1 MAILNA
7 AVIGM
12 GVGEKH
18 ALAYENHQ
26 NIYLKTV
33 CDFDLGKL
41 NNLKTKFP
49 NVSMETNDQSILENE
64 DIDIVSIASYDNF
77 HSNQII
83 QALNNGKHVMSEKPL
98 CLTLEEMIKIH
109 AVHKQNKNLKLSAN
123 HVLRS
128 NSRFKKFKK
137 DINAGKFG
145 DVFYLEGD
153 YYWGRKQ
160 KLFGWRAEM
169 DFYSI
174 ILGAAIHMIDLV
186 MWLIDA
192 KPVSVQAMGN
202 DIASI
207 NTNLKYNSFAV
218 ILLQFENGIIAKLT
232 GNGGSVHPHFHGL
245 KFFGTDQTAI
255 QNRDGA
261 FYLNSSEPGSESIP
275 IVEPYPE
282 KETRQNIIH
291 SFVDYILDP
300 SRTPIVPQQDVY
312 DVMPVCFAAG
322 EAMNTGQSINIEYL
336 NE

>member
-1 MAILNA
+1 
-7 AVIGM
+7 M

-18 ALAYENHQ
+18 ALAYENHNQ
-26 NIYLKTV
+26 VVLKSV
-33 CDFDLGKL
+33 CDFDQMKL
-41 NNLKTKFP
+41 KKYSDIFTH
-49 NVSMETNDQSILENE
+49 SILVETDQQILE
-64 DIDIVSIASYDNF
+64 DKDINIVSIASYDNY
-77 HSNQII
+77 HCDQII
-83 QALNNGKHVMSEKPL
+83 QALNNGKHIMAEKPL
-98 CLTLEEMIKIH
+98 CMNREEMDKIH
-109 AVHKQNKNLKLSAN
+109 TAQKQNSLVKLSAN

-128 NSRFKKFKK
+128 NSRFRRFKN
-137 DINAGKFG
+137 DIING
-145 DVFYLEGD
+145 DLGDIYYLEGD

-186 MWLIDA
+186 MWLMDS
-192 KPVSVQAMGN
+192 KPISVQAMGN
-202 DIASI
+202 DISTRE
-207 NTNLKYNSFAV
+207 TNLQFNSFSV
-218 ILLQFENGIIAKLT
+218 LLLKFENGVIAKLT
-232 GNGGSVHPHFHGL
+232 GNGGCVHPHFHGL
-245 KFFGTDQTAI
+245 KIFGTDQTVI

-312 DVMPVCFAAG
+312 DVMSVCFAAE
-322 EAMNTGQSINIEYL
+322 EAIKTGKAINIEYL

>member
-1 MAILNA
+1 MLNA
-7 AVIGM
+7 GVIGM
-12 GVGEKH
+12 GVGKKH
-18 ALAYENHQ
+18 ALAYQNHDQ
-26 NIYLKTV
+26 IKLSSIY
-33 CDFDLGKL
+33 DFDRQKSDE
-41 NNLKTKFP
+41 LKIDFP
-49 NVSMETNDQSILENE
+49 NTSIVEKEQSIFN
-64 DIDIVSIASYDNF
+64 DKNIDIVSIATYDNY

-83 QALNNGKHVMSEKPL
+83 QAFENGKHVMAEKPL
-98 CLTLEEMIKIH
+98 CLNHNEMLEIFE
-109 AVHKQNKNLKLSAN
+109 AQKQNPKVKLSSN
-123 HVLRS
+123 LVLRA

-202 DIASI
+202 DIANI

-232 GNGGSVHPHFHGL
+232 GNGGVVHPHFHGL
-245 KFFGTDQTAI
+245 KIFGTGRTAI
-255 QNRDGA
+255 HSRNGA
-261 FYLNSSEPGSESIP
+261 FYLNSSDPGSEPIP

-282 KETRQNIIH
+282 KEIREKVIH
-291 SFVDYILDP
+291 SFVDSILDN
-300 SRTPIVPQQDVY
+300 SLKPIVPQQDVY
-312 DVMPVCFAAG
+312 DLMSVCFAAE
-322 EAMNTGQSINIEYL
+322 EAMHNGGKVKINY
-336 NE
+336 

>member
-153 YYWGRKQ
+153 YYWGRRQ

-169 DFYSI
+169 KFYSI

-186 MWLIDA
+186 MWLLGTR
-192 KPVSVQAMGN
+192 PVSVQAIGN
-202 DIASI
+202 DIFNK
-207 NTNLKYNSFAV
+207 NTKLKFNSFAV
-218 ILLQFENGIIAKLT
+218 ILIKFENGVIAKIT
-232 GNGGSVHPHFHGL
+232 GNGGCVHPHYHGL
-245 KFFGTDQTAI
+245 KVFGTKRTAI
-255 QNRDGA
+255 HNLDGSA
-261 FYLNSSEPGSESIP
+261 YLTSSELDSEPIP
-275 IVEPYPE
+275 IDDPYPE
-282 KETRQNIIH
+282 KEARQKIIH
-291 SFVDYILDP
+291 SFVDSILDH
-300 SRTPIVPQQDVY
+300 TIAPIVTDSDVY
-312 DVMPVCFAAG
+312 DVMSVCFAAE
-322 EAMNTGQSINIEYL
+322 EAMNTGNTVEVNYL
-336 NE
+336 T

>member
-153 YYWGRKQ
+153 YYWGRRQ

-169 DFYSI
+169 KFYSI

-186 MWLIDA
+186 MWLMDA
-192 KPVSVQAMGN
+192 KPVSVQAIGN
-202 DIASI
+202 DIANI

-218 ILLQFENGIIAKLT
+218 ILLQFENGIVAKLT
-232 GNGGSVHPHFHGL
+232 GNGGCVHPHFHGL
-245 KFFGTDQTAI
+245 KIFGTDQTAI
-255 QNRDGA
+255 QNYDGA
-261 FYLNSSEPGSESIP
+261 FYLNSSEPNSIP
-275 IVEPYPE
+275 ILITEPYPE
-282 KETRQNIIH
+282 KNTREKVIH
-291 SFVDYILDP
+291 SFVDSILD
-300 SRTPIVPQQDVY
+300 SSLTPLVHQQDVY
-312 DVMPVCFAAG
+312 DVMSVCFASE
-322 EAMNTGQSINIEYL
+322 EALNTGNTIQVNYL
-336 NE
+336 P

>member
-1 MAILNA
+1 MLNA

-26 NIYLKTV
+26 NIHLKTV

-83 QALNNGKHVMSEKPL
+83 QALNNGKHVMAEKPL
-98 CLTLEEMIKIH
+98 CLTLEEMLKIH
-109 AVHKQNKNLKLSAN
+109 AVHKQNKDLKLSAN

-160 KLFGWRAEM
+160 KLFGWRAET

-186 MWLIDA
+186 MWLVNSRPI
-192 KPVSVQAMGN
+192 SVQAMGN
-202 DIASI
+202 DIANK
-207 NTNLKYNSFAV
+207 NTSLKYNSFAV

-232 GNGGSVHPHFHGL
+232 GNGGCVHPHFHGL
-245 KFFGTDQTAI
+245 KIFGTDQTAI

-261 FYLNSSEPGSESIP
+261 FYLNSSEPNSDP
-275 IVEPYPE
+275 ILITEPYPE
-282 KETRQNIIH
+282 KEVREKVIH
-291 SFVDYILDP
+291 SFVDSILDP
-300 SRTPIVPQQDVY
+300 LITPLVPQQDVY
-312 DVMPVCFAAG
+312 DVMSVCFSAE
-322 EAMNTGQSINIEYL
+322 EAMNTGNTIQVNYL
-336 NE
+336 S

>member
-1 MAILNA
+1 
-7 AVIGM
+7 M

-18 ALAYENHQ
+18 ALAYQNHA
-26 NIYLKTV
+26 NINLKSIY
-33 CDFDLGKL
+33 DFDQQKT
-41 NNLKTKFP
+41 NELKTKFP
-49 NVSMETNDQSILENE
+49 GVSIADKDQSIFNDK
-64 DIDIVSIASYDNF
+64 DIDIISIASYDNY

-83 QALNNGKHVMSEKPL
+83 QAFENGKHVMAEKPL
-98 CLTLEEMIKIH
+98 CLNHNEMLEIFE
-109 AVHKQNKNLKLSAN
+109 AQKQNPKVKLSSN
-123 HVLRS
+123 LVLRA

-245 KFFGTDQTAI
+245 KIFGTEQTAI
-255 QNRDGA
+255 HDITGA
-261 FYLNSSEPGSESIP
+261 YYLNSSNPNAEPKFILES
-275 IVEPYPE
+275 YPE
-282 KETRQNIIH
+282 KESRQKIIH
-291 SFVDYILDP
+291 SFVDSILDE
-300 SRTPIVPQQDVY
+300 SLTPIVSMHDVY
-312 DVMPVCFAAG
+312 DLMSVCFTAEESMHNG
-322 EAMNTGQSINIEYL
+322 EKIKIKYY
-336 NE
+336 